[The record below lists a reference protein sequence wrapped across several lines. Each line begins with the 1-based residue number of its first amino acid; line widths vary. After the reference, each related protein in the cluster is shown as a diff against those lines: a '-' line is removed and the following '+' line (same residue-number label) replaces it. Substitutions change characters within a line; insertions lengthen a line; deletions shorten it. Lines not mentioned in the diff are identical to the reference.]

1 MMFYD
6 FLNVLAMLVGYAAVA
21 LFLVELLIYFFG
33 RNDEH

>member
-6 FLNVLAMLVGYAAVA
+6 FLDALAMLVGYAAIA
-21 LFLVELLIYFFG
+21 LFLVELLIWFFG